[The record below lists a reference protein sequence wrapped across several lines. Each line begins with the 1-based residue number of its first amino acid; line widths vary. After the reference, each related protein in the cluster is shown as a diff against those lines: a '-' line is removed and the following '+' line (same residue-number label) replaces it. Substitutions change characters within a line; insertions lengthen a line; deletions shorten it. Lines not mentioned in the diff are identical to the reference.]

1 MSDTDRNT
9 ELKKKFELLS
19 KWVKSGSD
27 NILGKKEDGTT
38 KTIEDVFNDIVKDK
52 SDYNDFY
59 DFLGIRDAGRTLEQ
73 WCSGKKEQA
82 KRYYQLIDIMRAK
95 KEELEAA
102 GRDDEGNE
110 DGEGNEG
117 EKYGFTFHREN
128 DDNNNGYP
136 RLVELLIETWDEAR
150 IPHSEGFAPKDHEY
164 PYDFFL
170 GKKDETLEES
180 QYNAGGVTLDRDDH
194 LIMKSDELSHFTSVM
209 TALKKDNVTSITLDL
224 PGSNTDKKKKF
235 AAKALIAAELNG
247 IEIKDLPF
255 SIDELA
261 QVDHRVKLIKNLRE
275 NKEKTSKAAR
285 KFEENQTDENKTALG
300 NAIAETFNTY
310 TEIAKDTIPPIH
322 KMTIFKSGAKAAKHA
337 KTRALVDQAIQAQ
350 QGQNGN

>member
-1 MSDTDRNT
+1 MIDTDRNT
-9 ELKKKFELLS
+9 KLKTKFELLS
-19 KWVKSGSD
+19 NWVKSGND
-27 NILGKKEDGTT
+27 TILGKKEDGTP
-38 KTIEDVFNDIVKDK
+38 KTIEDVFNDIVKDE

-59 DFLGIRDAGRTLEQ
+59 DFLGIRDGGMTLEQ
-73 WCSGKKEQA
+73 WCSGKKKQA
-82 KRYYQLIDIMRAK
+82 GRYNQLIDIMRAK

-102 GRDDEGNE
+102 GRGDGGNE
-110 DGEGNEG
+110 DGEGNED

-128 DDNNNGYP
+128 DDNNNRYP
-136 RLVELLIETWDEAR
+136 KLVDLLIKTWTEAG
-150 IPHSEGFAPKDHEY
+150 IPHSEQFDPEDHKY
-164 PYDFFL
+164 PYEFL
-170 GKKDETLEES
+170 LATKGDDC
-180 QYNAGGVTLDRDDH
+180 YNKQVILDRDDH
-194 LIMKSDELSHFTSVM
+194 LTMKSDDLSHFTSVM

-224 PGSNTDKKKKF
+224 PGSNKDKKKKF
-235 AAKALIAAELNG
+235 AAKVLIAAELNG

-261 QVDHRVKLIKNLRE
+261 QVDQRVEAIKKLRE
-275 NKEKTSKAAR
+275 KKEKTSKAAR

-337 KTRALVDQAIQAQ
+337 KTRALVDQVIQAQ